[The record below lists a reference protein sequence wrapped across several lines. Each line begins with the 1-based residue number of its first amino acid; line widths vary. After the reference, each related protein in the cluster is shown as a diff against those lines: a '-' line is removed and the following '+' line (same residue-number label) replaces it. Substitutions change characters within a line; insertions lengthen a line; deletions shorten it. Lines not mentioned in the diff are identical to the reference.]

1 MGDLSED
8 VERCLCD
15 CACDAVYAARARS
28 SCEEGRMRETQRL
41 LLDQRRRL
49 LDEMH
54 ASQRGIDAIDHMLYR
69 VSNEGEH
76 GSAGCRGSRE
86 AIG

>member
-1 MGDLSED
+1 
-8 VERCLCD
+8 
-15 CACDAVYAARARS
+15 
-28 SCEEGRMRETQRL
+28 MRETQRL